1 MFAARRVQRLVL
13 GSLALWTA
21 LAVWTSEASAQ
32 FGFGRGFGA
41 VGGVSINPQGV
52 LENTQPDVLKNLREA
67 RLRALKQVPAD
78 VNVPTEFRKISLK
91 QLQQTLVDLRKN
103 LTPLPNEMR
112 ILGGLQRVQYVF
124 VVPEENDIILAG
136 YGEATKI
143 DERGNIVGVGTGR
156 PVVLLE
162 DLLVALRSAQNPSAG
177 ITCSIDPTQ
186 EGMRRLQEYVSTLT
200 TIGDPS
206 VTASN
211 IEQALGPQT
220 ITLQGVTP
228 SSHFAQVLVAADY
241 RMKRIAMGFDRSPV
255 PELPSYLSMIGPSTS
270 KGIGGPQA
278 RWWMAT
284 NYEPILTDAEGLTW
298 QLRGKGV
305 KTMTEDSFFAANG
318 QRVVQSGKTS
328 PQAQKW
334 ADKMTDNYDK
344 LSVKEPIFGELRN
357 CMDLAVIAALIFKE
371 NLQGKAGLKLT
382 ALLSNEECPV
392 EEYGIPKQVDSRC
405 TMANKSGKWVITTSG
420 GVLINPYAVLEKK
433 EESKDLASARGKA
446 IRPNDSVRASN
457 WWSN

>member
-1 MFAARRVQRLVL
+1 MFSKKWRVVSCGLAWAVLAA
-13 GSLALWTA
+13 S
-21 LAVWTSEASAQ
+21 AVWTSEASAQ

-78 VNVPTEFRKISLK
+78 VNVPNEFRKISLK
-91 QLQQTLVDLRKN
+91 QLQATLVDLRKN
-103 LTPLPNEMR
+103 LTPLPNEMK
-112 ILGGLQRVQYVF
+112 ILGGLQRVEYVF

-136 YGEATKI
+136 YGEGARI
-143 DERGNIVGVGTGR
+143 DERGEIVGLNNGR

-177 ITCSIDPTQ
+177 ITCSIDPTP
-186 EGMRRLQEYVSTLT
+186 EGMRRLQEYVNTLT
-200 TIGDPS
+200 TIGDPDA
-206 VTASN
+206 TASN

-220 ITLQGVTP
+220 ISLQGVPP
-228 SSHFAQVLVAADY
+228 SSHFAQVMVAADY
-241 RMKRIAMGFDRSPV
+241 RMKRIAMKFDRSPIR
-255 PELPSYLSMIGPSTS
+255 ELPSYLDMIGAGSTGMS
-270 KGIGGPQA
+270 GPQA

-284 NYEPILTDAEGLTW
+284 NYDPILTDAEGLTW
-298 QLRGKGV
+298 QLRGQGV

-318 QRVVQSGKTS
+318 QRVVQAGKTS
-328 PQAQKW
+328 PKAQKW
-334 ADKMTDNYDK
+334 ADLMTENYQE
-344 LSVKEPIFGELRN
+344 LSIKEPIFGELRN

-371 NLQGKAGLKLT
+371 NLQGKANLKLT
-382 ALLSNEECPV
+382 ALLNNEECPI
-392 EEYGIPKQVDSRC
+392 EEYVIPKQVDSRC

-420 GVLINPYAVLEKK
+420 GVLINPYAVIEKK
-433 EESKDLASARGKA
+433 QESKELVTVRGKA
-446 IRPNDSVRASN
+446 IRANDSVRASN